1 MFDTNILLSAAL
13 FPNARIDGIVE
24 YIVRNHTLILS
35 DFVIEE
41 FLEVADYDK
50 FRRVPEAREFLRKLS
65 FATYKTPKVSLLEN
79 ISIRDDEDYD
89 ILFSAVKS
97 KVDIFLTRDK
107 DFLECGV
114 SRPRMMTLNNFEAEF
129 MRNATLAYVKPGEP
143 A

>member
-1 MFDTNILLSAAL
+1 MRIMFDTNILLSAAL

-24 YIVRNHTLILS
+24 HIVRNHTLILS

-50 FRRVPEAREFLRKLS
+50 FRKVPEAQEFLKKLS
-65 FATYKTPKVSLLEN
+65 FTAYETSEVSPLKG

-89 ILFSAVKS
+89 ILFSAIKS

-114 SRPRMMTLNNFEAEF
+114 SKPRMMTLNDYEAEF
-129 MRNATLAYVKPGEP
+129 MRSTE
-143 A
+143 